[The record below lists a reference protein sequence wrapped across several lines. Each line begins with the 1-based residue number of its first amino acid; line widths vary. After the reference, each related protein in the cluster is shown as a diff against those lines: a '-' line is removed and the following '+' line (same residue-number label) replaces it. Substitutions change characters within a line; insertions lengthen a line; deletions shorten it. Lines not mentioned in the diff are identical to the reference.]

1 MPDSQLSPASASLPA
16 TAPSAL
22 PERAELDRLVGMI
35 LDEARRLGATE
46 SEAAVS
52 FSDGLSVSVR
62 LGEVETLEYQRDRG
76 LGVTVYFGRRKGSA
90 STSDWREPALLET
103 VRAACDIARYTAED
117 PWSGLADPAR
127 LARAPLPE
135 LDLHHPWALSA
146 EQAIDIARDC
156 EAAARGFDARISNS
170 DGASVGRHE
179 SLVVYGNSNGFLG
192 GYPSTRHSL
201 SCSVIAADPQ
211 ADGRMER
218 DYWYTS
224 DRDASRLEAPDAVGR
239 RAAERVLRRLGARRI
254 GTRTAPVL
262 FVPELA
268 RGLVGHFLGA
278 IRGGALYRKSSF
290 LLDRAGTAVFPD
302 FMQIHERPHVPRAL
316 GSAAFDGEG
325 VATQDRDLVCDGV
338 LQGYV
343 LDSYSARRLGL
354 ETTGNAGGV
363 HNVIVGS
370 SAPAVGYDELLAAM
384 GTGLVVTELMGHGVN
399 AVTGDYSR
407 GAAGFWVENGEP
419 VHPVEEITIAGNLK
433 TMFETLQMIGSD
445 IDLRGNVRC
454 GSMLLAPMTIAGA

>member
-218 DYWYTS
+218 DYWYSS

-239 RAAERVLRRLGARRI
+239 RAAERVLRRL
-254 GTRTAPVL
+254 
-262 FVPELA
+262 
-268 RGLVGHFLGA
+268 
-278 IRGGALYRKSSF
+278 
-290 LLDRAGTAVFPD
+290 
-302 FMQIHERPHVPRAL
+302 
-316 GSAAFDGEG
+316 
-325 VATQDRDLVCDGV
+325 
-338 LQGYV
+338 
-343 LDSYSARRLGL
+343 
-354 ETTGNAGGV
+354 
-363 HNVIVGS
+363 
-370 SAPAVGYDELLAAM
+370 
-384 GTGLVVTELMGHGVN
+384 
-399 AVTGDYSR
+399 
-407 GAAGFWVENGEP
+407 
-419 VHPVEEITIAGNLK
+419 
-433 TMFETLQMIGSD
+433 
-445 IDLRGNVRC
+445 
-454 GSMLLAPMTIAGA
+454 